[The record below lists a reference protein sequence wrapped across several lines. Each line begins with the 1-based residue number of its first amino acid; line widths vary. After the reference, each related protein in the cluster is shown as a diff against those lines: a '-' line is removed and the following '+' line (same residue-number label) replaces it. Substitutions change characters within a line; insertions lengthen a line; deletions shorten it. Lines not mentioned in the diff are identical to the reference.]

1 MPPPVE
7 PRIGDIR
14 LNKLSYNI
22 LGVLVRQPTSG
33 YDVVR
38 ALEKFRP
45 VNISQVYPLLS
56 EMETQGLLTSDEVVQ
71 EGKPNKRVYSTTPLA
86 HRVLRHWIDQPTEPP
101 VLRDDFLSKV
111 YSLWTCTP
119 AEREKVVR
127 DRIAFLEHET
137 AHFRLQLRDLHAEFP
152 DEASDPECWQFC
164 RNVLM
169 ARRIQLYSDEL
180 LWCEGL
186 LRKLA
191 PPGPER

>member
-71 EGKPNKRVYSTTPLA
+71 P
-86 HRVLRHWIDQPTEPP
+86 
-101 VLRDDFLSKV
+101 
-111 YSLWTCTP
+111 C
-119 AEREKVVR
+119 
-127 DRIAFLEHET
+127 
-137 AHFRLQLRDLHAEFP
+137 
-152 DEASDPECWQFC
+152 
-164 RNVLM
+164 
-169 ARRIQLYSDEL
+169 
-180 LWCEGL
+180 
-186 LRKLA
+186 
-191 PPGPER
+191 